1 MVTPLQ
7 PPETAECRRSGHKI
21 TVVGAGMVGS
31 STAMRIGE
39 QGLCDELVLVD
50 VVEGIAEAM
59 ALDIGQAL
67 PFAGSDTLVSGG
79 VGYEATAGSDV
90 VVITAGL
97 PRKPGQSRAD
107 LLEANGKIVATV
119 SEEIRARSPEAVVI
133 VVTNPLD
140 EMTALA
146 QRLIGFPP
154 ERVVGMAGMLDT
166 ARFRAFVAWHT
177 KTPPSRVEALTL
189 GSHGETMVPVPRLS
203 NIRGRPLPEVL
214 PASEIDA
221 LVERTRDGGAE
232 IVRLLKRGSAWWA
245 PSAAISAMVRAIV
258 DDERS
263 VMPVSAYCRGEFG
276 IDGVYVGVPARLGR
290 GGVVEIV
297 DLGLTPEEIAGLRAA
312 AAEVSERVAEL
323 DRILAGAKD
332 EAPPAE
338 RSAEA
343 PAAPRP
349 ARDLALESKVRTAA
363 RSVLAK
369 KGDLDRLDEVVEQAL
384 AKLR

>member
-7 PPETAECRRSGHKI
+7 PPETAGCRRSGHKI

-39 QGLCDELVLVD
+39 QQLCDELVLVD
-50 VVEGIAEAM
+50 VVEGVAEAM

-67 PFAGSDTLVSGG
+67 PFAGSDTLVTGG
-79 VGYEATAGSDV
+79 TGYEGTDGSDV

-107 LLEANGKIVATV
+107 LLEANGRIVAAV
-119 SEEIRARSPEAVVI
+119 AEEVRTRSPQGVVI

-146 QRLIGFPP
+146 QRVTGFPP
-154 ERVVGMAGMLDT
+154 ERVMGMAGMLDT
-166 ARFRAFVAWHT
+166 ARFRAFIAWHT

-203 NIRGRPLPEVL
+203 NVRGRPLREVL
-214 PASEIDA
+214 PPGEIDA

-232 IVRLLKRGSAWWA
+232 IVRLLRRGSAWWA
-245 PSAAISAMVRAIV
+245 PSAAIAEMASAIV
-258 DDERS
+258 NDSRQ

-276 IDGVYVGVPARLGR
+276 IDGVYVGVPARLGK
-290 GGVVEIV
+290 GGVLEIV
-297 DLGLTPEEIAGLRAA
+297 DLGLTSDEVSGLRAA

-323 DRILAGAKD
+323 DQILAGAG
-332 EAPPAE
+332 EEEPVAPLRAG
-338 RSAEA
+338 
-343 PAAPRP
+343 
-349 ARDLALESKVRTAA
+349 RDLALESRVRVAA
-363 RSVLAK
+363 RAVLARS
-369 KGDLDRLDEVVEQAL
+369 GELDRLEEVVEQAL
-384 AKLR
+384 LRLP

>member
-1 MVTPLQ
+1 MN
-7 PPETAECRRSGHKI
+7 KI

-39 QGLCDELVLVD
+39 HGLCDELALVD
-50 VVEGIAEAM
+50 VVEGVAEAM

-79 VGYEATAGSDV
+79 TGYEGTAGSDV

-107 LLEANGKIVATV
+107 LLEANGKIVAGV
-119 SEEIRARSPEAVVI
+119 AEEVRSRSPEAVVI

-146 QRLIGFPP
+146 QRTTGFPP
-154 ERVVGMAGMLDT
+154 ERVMGMAGMLDT
-166 ARFRAFVAWHT
+166 ARFRAFIAWHT

-189 GSHGETMVPVPRLS
+189 GSHGDTMVPVPRLS
-203 NIRGRPLPEVL
+203 TVRGRPLPEVL
-214 PASEIDA
+214 PAGEIDA

-232 IVRLLKRGSAWWA
+232 IVRLLRRGSAWWA
-245 PSAAISAMVRAIV
+245 PSAAITQMVRAIV
-258 DDERS
+258 EDERS

-290 GGVVEIV
+290 GGVLEIV
-297 DLGLTPEEIAGLRAA
+297 DLGLSPEEVAGLQAA
-312 AAEVSERVAEL
+312 AAEVSARVAEL
-323 DRILAGAKD
+323 DRILAGAND
-332 EAPPAE
+332 VAATAE
-338 RSAEA
+338 VPAEA
-343 PAAPRP
+343 PAEAPAPARP
-349 ARDLALESKVRTAA
+349 ARDLALESRVRVAA
-363 RSVLAK
+363 RAVLAK
-369 KGDLDRLDEVVEQAL
+369 TGDLDRLDEVVERAL
-384 AKLR
+384 SRLP

>member
-1 MVTPLQ
+1 M
-7 PPETAECRRSGHKI
+7 KI

-39 QGLCDELVLVD
+39 RRLCDELALVD
-50 VVEGIAEAM
+50 VVEGVAEAM

-79 VGYEATAGSDV
+79 TGYEATAGSDV

-107 LLEANGKIVATV
+107 LLEANGKIVAGV
-119 SEEIRARSPEAVVI
+119 ADEVRARSPGAVVI

-146 QRLIGFPP
+146 QRTTGFPP
-154 ERVVGMAGMLDT
+154 ERVMGMAGMLDT
-166 ARFRAFVAWHT
+166 ARFRAFIAWRT
-177 KTPPSRVEALTL
+177 KVPPSRVEALTL
-189 GSHGETMVPVPRLS
+189 GSHGDTMVPVPRLS
-203 NIRGRPLPEVL
+203 RVSGRPLPEVL
-214 PASEIDA
+214 PAAEIDA

-245 PSAAISAMVRAIV
+245 PSAAITEMVRAIV
-258 DDERS
+258 EDERA

-290 GGVVEIV
+290 GGVHEIV
-297 DLGLTPEEIAGLRAA
+297 DLGLTPEEVAGLKAA
-312 AAEVSERVAEL
+312 AAEVSARVAEL
-323 DRILAGAKD
+323 DRILAGAK
-332 EAPPAE
+332 E
-338 RSAEA
+338 EA
-343 PAAPRP
+343 PAETRAPTRP
-349 ARDLALESKVRTAA
+349 ARDLALESRVRVAA
-363 RSVLAK
+363 RSVLART
-369 KGDLDRLDEVVEQAL
+369 GDLDRLDEVVAQAL